1 MLYPCLHVLLY
12 IVLGIMSMVGY
23 LFGGF
28 LMYHMEG
35 IGIVGCYMILIVVH
49 AGAMVRFTSYRMIS

>member
-1 MLYPCLHVLLY
+1 
-12 IVLGIMSMVGY
+12 MSMVGY